1 MGHIIQNT
9 DKNGNPLYPVTVTD
23 AVVDKEGKTLSAI
36 LASGIAGQEEVYIGE
51 EEPTDDNIK
60 VWINPSE
67 NGGVPSEG
75 GSPMY
80 IIPDFEELTD
90 DIREL
95 LKEIYRKVANGEL
108 DAPIAW
114 HFLGVAYLFASD
126 AGLHQVE
133 NYVYL
138 TFIWYDE
145 GFFGFELRITADGDI
160 DVILLE
166 DQSDGGDIAYVWVPI
181 DESEL
186 TSEQIEQNKEAY
198 TKIINGA
205 HMVLRFE
212 EPYIGNGY
220 MNVSVFYPSPEE
232 GEISFLASDHSL
244 YITNDE
250 ISANS
255 VVFFGGFLSSDGTT
269 EFDVYEEESPDVK
282 KLEVKVNFGGELSD
296 EDKAHNAE
304 VYRKMYNKTGEYIL
318 YTTLTIDG
326 AEYESNASVVM
337 PPDDEYPSLDF
348 IVQSAASGSGI
359 SNCVVSVYSD
369 GSAEMYFLSGD
380 FFVWELGFPKTFS
393 ELYQSM
399 IDSEFNL
406 FDTGL
411 GHNAFVAVEEDIC
424 TLDPYYI
431 FSTMTSGEKTEYEA
445 RFSLTSQ
452 FTGRKYLFEADSEGD
467 VCNYAITHGGI
478 LRPTADADSEE
489 ARMNKLMFSGKASID
504 SYVNP
509 CTFRIIANQRKAFT
523 PLSYEPIFGYNKVV
537 VAYKMVVWDG
547 GFFTIQFNNDGTAQ
561 MEVIE

>member
-9 DKNGNPLYPVTVTD
+9 DKNGSPLYPVTVTD
-23 AVVDKEGKTLSAI
+23 AVVDKEGKTLSTI

-67 NGGVPSEG
+67 NGGEPSEG

-166 DQSDGGDIAYVWVPI
+166 DQSEGGDIAYVYMPLI
-181 DESEL
+181 DDL
-186 TSEQIEQNKEAY
+186 TQEQIEKNKEAY
-198 TKIINGA
+198 TRIINGA
-205 HMVLRFE
+205 HMVMIIPDQE
-212 EPYIGNGY
+212 WIGVEK
-220 MNVSVFYPSPEE
+220 MNVDAYFLTPEDE
-232 GEISFLASDHSL
+232 TISFMFTNHYLTMTDDD
-244 YITNDE
+244 ITDE
-250 ISANS
+250 S
-255 VVFFGGFLSSDGTT
+255 VAVVVGFLSSDGTV
-269 EFDVYEEESPDVK
+269 EYDEMVEEYPDVK
-282 KLEVKVNFGGELSD
+282 KLEIKVNFGGELSD

-304 VYRKMYNKTGEYIL
+304 VYHKMYNKTGEYIL

-348 IVQSAASGSGI
+348 IVQSAASGGGI
-359 SNCVVSVYSD
+359 TNCIVSVYSD
-369 GSAEMYFLSGD
+369 GSTEMYFLPGD
-380 FFVWELGFPKTFS
+380 FLVWELGFPKTFS

-399 IDSEFNL
+399 IDSGLNL

-411 GHNAFVAVEEDIC
+411 GTNVFVLFDADIC

-431 FSTMTSGEKTEYEA
+431 FSTMTSGEEKSYEA
-445 RFSLTSQ
+445 RFTLTSQ
-452 FTGRKYLFEADSEGD
+452 ITGFKYLFEADSDGD
-467 VCNYAITHGGI
+467 VCNYAVTHGGV
-478 LRPTADADSEE
+478 LRPTSVADTEE

-523 PLSYEPIFGYNKVV
+523 PLSYEPIFGDNKVV